1 MKTRH
6 SVEGPLGREFPAICN
21 HCGVMTAWIC
31 KTWKF
36 CKQFLRFL
44 GKTIPLKLSLLRG
57 SRPKSARASPHIWL
71 NTVLDF
77 VQIGSLSAELL
88 PNAWRPF
95 LPVEYLQYRL
105 LEPIMIGSL
114 VMPWDR
120 RVTMLRAQCE
130 RRVSPLQDAGSKQ
143 ADRPK
148 NEADTNDESGLYA
161 VHDPGR
167 ISAIM
172 QASCPGCTATWR
184 PTHRTTVM
192 YRQTRHQV

>member
-36 CKQFLRFL
+36 CKQFLRFFEND
-44 GKTIPLKLSLLRG
+44 TSRIVATARIALKICQG
-57 SRPKSARASPHIWL
+57 QPPHL
-71 NTVLDF
+71 AHTVLDF
-77 VQIGSLSAELL
+77 IQIGSLSAELL